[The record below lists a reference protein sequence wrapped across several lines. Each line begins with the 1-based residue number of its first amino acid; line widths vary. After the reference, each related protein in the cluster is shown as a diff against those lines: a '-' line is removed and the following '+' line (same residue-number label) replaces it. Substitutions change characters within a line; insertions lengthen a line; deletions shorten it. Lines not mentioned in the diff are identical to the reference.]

1 MVYFVCEPFEAV
13 LRPDASTLGY
23 VTVMP
28 GSTVTVLG
36 EAEQSGI
43 VKISYM
49 DRIATA
55 SMRDIRAKAK
65 LVDDKTAGYTTS
77 EARLLKFHVGCDKT
91 DHPPPPR
98 PHPPPRLPH
107 T

>member
-1 MVYFVCEPFEAV
+1 MAARPALNSHSVYCILIFCMVYLVRESFEAV
-13 LRPDASTLGY
+13 LRPDASSLGY

-43 VKISYM
+43 VKISYL

-65 LVDDKTAGYTTS
+65 LVDEG
-77 EARLLKFHVGCDKT
+77 
-91 DHPPPPR
+91 
-98 PHPPPRLPH
+98 
-107 T
+107 